1 MKALIDSPRRL
12 TNLGLDLL
20 LTLFLLGLALLI
32 FSPRASQA
40 DSGEGSSARAEHSAS
55 ANSTSANLIA
65 FQGTPVVAVISAT
78 ISGKEPTFTG
88 QRHFRSGIRGD
99 RTCRLFGETGARF
112 YDEFFFVNNS
122 STSQTVS
129 INFVS
134 NCGANTYMAAYSPQF
149 NPANI
154 CENYIAGPGQS
165 ASVDWDFTVCA
176 NSQFSIVVY
185 GLEPGVLCEGYSYAV
200 LGNGISFIGG
210 TDQGSKNDSAGVKG
224 GKDGKAAVASG
235 QFPVSDVQVKKTKR
249 KVRGTD
255 VRFKRV
261 LPEGITAPDRL
272 LPEGGTPLV
281 AMVMDSI
288 DTSDRSFTGQRHFLS
303 GVRGDANCRLNPP
316 VATRFYDEYFFVNN
330 SSTSQRIFVG
340 MPPTCLVFMA
350 AYSPQFNPNDICA
363 NFIASS
369 GSSFPGNWEFTVC
382 PNTIF
387 SIVVYNVFPGVTCGS
402 YSYKVFGNGITFLG
416 TNTDVSITKTG
427 PAGPVSRGSNITY
440 IITATNNGPAPARD
454 ITISDTLPAGT
465 TFVSLSLLT
474 DPGTP
479 LVCSTPPVGGTG
491 TVTCSLGLLSVPG
504 SPNIVSFSLTVNV
517 TNQAPSTITNTATV
531 TRPDVDPV
539 PENNSSSVT
548 TIITSPLG
556 LCLQSD
562 GGTEI
567 LFVNTTTG
575 DYQFIDCRGV
585 TIEGRGEI
593 TQRGCTLTLQHNA
606 GDRRVSASI
615 NTCQRT
621 GVASVQIFS
630 LGRTFNITD
639 RDTSNNTCACSPNN

>member
-1 MKALIDSPRRL
+1 MKTFIDSPRGL
-12 TNLGLDLL
+12 TNLVLNLL
-20 LTLFLLGLALLI
+20 FTLFLLGLALLM

-40 DSGEGSSARAEHSAS
+40 DSREGSSARAEHS
-55 ANSTSANLIA
+55 TSSNLIA
-65 FQGTPVVAVISAT
+65 LQGTPVVAVINGT
-78 ISGKEPTFTG
+78 INGKEPTFIG

-99 RTCRLFGETGARF
+99 RTCQLFGQLGARF
-112 YDEFFFVNNS
+112 YDEMFFVNNS
-122 STSQTVS
+122 STTQTVS

-149 NPANI
+149 IPANI

-176 NSQFSIVVY
+176 NSQFSIIVY

-200 LGNGISFIGG
+200 FGNGISFIGG
-210 TDQGSKNDSAGVKG
+210 TDQSSKNASPGVNG
-224 GKDGKAAVASG
+224 GKGGKAAVAVS
-235 QFPVSDVQVKKTKR
+235 QFSISDVQIKKRKR

-261 LPEGITAPDRL
+261 LPEGITSPDRL

-281 AMVMDSI
+281 GMVMDSI
-288 DTSDRSFTGQRHFLS
+288 DRSDLSFAGQRHFLS
-303 GVRGDANCRLNPP
+303 GIRGDANCSLSPP
-316 VATRFYDEYFFVNN
+316 VATRFYDEYFFFNN

-340 MPPTCLVFMA
+340 MPPTCPLFMA

-369 GSSFPGNWEFTVC
+369 GSFIPGNWEFTVC
-382 PNTIF
+382 PNSAF
-387 SIVVYNVFPGVTCGS
+387 SIVVYNVFPNVLCGS
-402 YSYKVFGNGITFLG
+402 YTYKVFGNGITFLG

-427 PAGPVSRGSNITY
+427 TAGPVSRGSNITY
-440 IITATNNGPAPARD
+440 TITATNNGPAPARD

-491 TVTCSLGLLSVPG
+491 TVTCSLGLLSIPG
-504 SPNIVSFSLTVNV
+504 SPNTVSLALVVNV

-531 TRPDVDPV
+531 TRPDVDPI

-567 LFVNTTTG
+567 FFVNTTTG
-575 DYQFIDCRGV
+575 DYQFVDCRGM
-585 TIEGRGEI
+585 TLAGRGEI

-630 LGRTFNITD
+630 IGRTFNISD
-639 RDTSNNTCACSPNN
+639 RDTSNNTCACSSGN